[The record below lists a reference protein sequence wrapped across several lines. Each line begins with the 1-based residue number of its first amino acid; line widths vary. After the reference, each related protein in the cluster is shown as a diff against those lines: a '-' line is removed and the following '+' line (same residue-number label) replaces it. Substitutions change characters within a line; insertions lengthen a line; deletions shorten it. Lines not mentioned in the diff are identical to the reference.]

1 MKNTDDTSLTLS
13 TRPFKSSAGFSLV
26 ELLVTLSIIALLS
39 GIMMPT
45 LKGVR
50 ASAEKLMCANN
61 MRAIYYGFNGFANDH
76 MSPIMPTSIPYKNK
90 IYKDTM
96 AITANEN
103 PNERQ
108 EWDGLGLL
116 LKGAYLDNCKCLY
129 CASHHGDHSFE
140 TYQADLENI
149 STQPVSPDRQLFCNY
164 QYAGGYENG
173 YKKNNELNKSPKKI
187 YFNDSANNVLL
198 TDGMRSANDFNHGKG
213 SNSLSSG
220 GEIRWFNNNEKIL
233 SPKLN
238 ARITGELPNES
249 FPSIWASI
257 QREIDR

>member
-1 MKNTDDTSLTLS
+1 MKKTDDTSLTLS
-13 TRPFKSSAGFSLV
+13 TRPFKSSAGFSLI

-61 MRAIYYGFNGFANDH
+61 MRSIYYGFNGFANDQLR
-76 MSPIMPTSIPYKNK
+76 PFMPTSIPYETKQF
-90 IYKDTM
+90 KDTM

-116 LKGAYLDNCKCLY
+116 LKGAYLDNPKCLY

-164 QYAGGYENG
+164 QYAGGYGNVDKEN
-173 YKKNNELNKSPKKI
+173 KPVKSPKKI
-187 YFNDSANNVLL
+187 YFNDTANNVLL

>member
-13 TRPFKSSAGFSLV
+13 TRPFKSSAGFSLI

-140 TYQADLENI
+140 TYQADLEN
-149 STQPVSPDRQLFCNY
+149 SNGAMQPVSPDRQLFCNY
-164 QYAGGYENG
+164 QYAGGCDANG
-173 YKKNNELNKSPKKI
+173 KNI
-187 YFNDSANNVLL
+187 RFNDVANNVLL
-198 TDGMRSANDFNHGKG
+198 TDGMRSVKDYNHDKG
-213 SNSLSSG
+213 SNSLSNG
-220 GEIRWFNNNEKIL
+220 GEIRWFNNEKFL
-233 SPKLN
+233 ANKLN
-238 ARITGELPNES
+238 ARITGDLPNAS
-249 FPSIWASI
+249 FPQIWAYI
-257 QREIDR
+257 QKEVNQ

>member
-13 TRPFKSSAGFSLV
+13 TRPFKSSAGFSLI

-61 MRAIYYGFNGFANDH
+61 MRSIYYGFNGYANDQ
-76 MSPIMPTSIPYKNK
+76 SRPFMPTSIPYETKQF
-90 IYKDTM
+90 KDTM
-96 AITANEN
+96 AITAKESLND
-103 PNERQ
+103 PQ

-116 LKGAYLDNCKCLY
+116 LKGAYLDNSKCLY

-149 STQPVSPDRQLFCNY
+149 STHPVSPDRQLFCNY
-164 QYAGGYENG
+164 QYAGGYENV
-173 YKKNNELNKSPKKI
+173 YKNNKLNRSPKKI
-187 YFNDSANNVLL
+187 YFNDIANNVLL